1 MVECSDSVRG
11 EKESESF
18 IAAERECVTGMAAR
32 RAARNMGLRLV
43 QVLLVA
49 VVARAPAAHAW
60 RKEGHYMVCK
70 IAEVIERC
78 FEVIV
83 GDSDRIYDELT
94 TAARVCRAF

>member
-1 MVECSDSVRG
+1 
-11 EKESESF
+11 
-18 IAAERECVTGMAAR
+18 MAAR
-32 RAARNMGLRLV
+32 LAARNMGSRLV
-43 QVLLVA
+43 QVLVA

>member
-18 IAAERECVTGMAAR
+18 IAAERVSVTGMAAR

-70 IAEVIERC
+70 IAEVTEH
-78 FEVIV
+78 ELQVIV
-83 GDSDRIYDELT
+83 RS
-94 TAARVCRAF
+94 RV